1 MAYWPAPKTWL
12 HRSARSSPTPWPRS
26 PAPAPAPSTWCA
38 RSSTWPHVYGRGHTL
53 LGVAQLGYPGQL
65 IEIDLTARPDRLTS
79 TLTRSPFR
87 RGTHGTTPTITP
99 MITIY
104 GWSTRRR

>member
-1 MAYWPAPKTWL
+1 VAPRL
-12 HRSARSSPTPWPRS
+12 RPR
-26 PAPAPAPSTWCA
+26 
-38 RSSTWPHVYGRGHTL
+38 PHP
-53 LGVAQLGYPGQL
+53 LGIAQLGYPGQL

-79 TLTRSPFR
+79 TLARSPFR

-104 GWSTRRR
+104 GWSTSEAPPLIAKLRG

>member
-1 MAYWPAPKTWL
+1 MAYWPAPTIWP
-12 HRSARSSPTPWPRS
+12 HRSAR
-26 PAPAPAPSTWCA
+26 
-38 RSSTWPHVYGRGHTL
+38 WPHVYGRGHTL

-79 TLTRSPFR
+79 TLARSPFR

-99 MITIY
+99 MITI
-104 GWSTRRR
+104 GAGAFDATPPGSVKSPV